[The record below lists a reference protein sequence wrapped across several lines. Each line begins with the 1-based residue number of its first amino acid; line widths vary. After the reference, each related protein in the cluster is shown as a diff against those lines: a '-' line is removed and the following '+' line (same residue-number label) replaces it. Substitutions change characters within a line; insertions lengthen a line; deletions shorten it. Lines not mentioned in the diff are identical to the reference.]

1 MTQPRKFSTASRKE
15 IDITL
20 QVIEGEIPGDMYGY
34 VFLNSAAGTV
44 NSNGLPF
51 PETSPD
57 NTPNQEFGSA
67 LINSDGMMYRFDFS
81 LPGKI
86 GVKTGLFRTPC
97 YYADEATKWGTEKHH
112 TLGFK
117 NMGLA
122 RISSALGTRNELN
135 NAIAPVRIPGEDKIR
150 LLATFDVRFSLY
162 YYFQ

>member
-1 MTQPRKFSTASRKE
+1 MSQPRKFSTASRKE

-20 QVIEGEIPGDMYGY
+20 QVIEGEIPGDIYGY

-67 LINSDGMMYRFDFS
+67 LINGDGMMYRFDFS

-112 TLGFK
+112 KLG
-117 NMGLA
+117 
-122 RISSALGTRNELN
+122 
-135 NAIAPVRIPGEDKIR
+135 
-150 LLATFDVRFSLY
+150 
-162 YYFQ
+162 